1 MPARSR
7 RFPTTLLVAVLVAS
21 GAVACR
27 QAEPIPRIEPTLY
40 NWHEHYRSAET
51 PRVHVFDTGR
61 LSLPGGFIQHGGNW
75 FSARTLAVPA
85 FVIEHPSK
93 GLIVFD
99 TGLSTSVGEERGRY
113 MGLLWAT
120 LVPVAAAERQDLASQ
135 MRASGLAPE
144 DVAFV
149 VLSDLHFDHAG
160 GVEEFPNAQVVVARS
175 ERQAALNDGWHDW
188 YFPSDYDDV
197 PRWLE
202 IDYGRG
208 APFATFTAHHD
219 LLGDGSVVLVDLHG
233 HSAGSQGVVVR
244 TESGPV
250 LLTGDAAPAE
260 DSWRYAARP
269 AYAFDPHAWWEQA
282 WRIKKFVDLVP
293 TATVIAGHDLRAL
306 ARTRNSAIEV
316 HSFERS
322 SPESGV
328 GVE

>member
-1 MPARSR
+1 
-7 RFPTTLLVAVLVAS
+7 LLVILAITCTV
-21 GAVACR
+21 VACR
-27 QAEPIPRIEPTLY
+27 RAEPIPRIEPTLY

-61 LSLPGGFIQHGGNW
+61 LSLPAGFVQHGGNW
-75 FSARTLAVPA
+75 FESRALSVPA

-93 GLIVFD
+93 GLTVFD
-99 TGLSTSVGEERGRY
+99 TGLSTAVVDEPGRY

-135 MRASGLAPE
+135 MRAAGLAPE

-149 VLSDLHFDHAG
+149 VLSDMHFDHAG
-160 GVEEFPNAQVVVARS
+160 GVEAFPNAQIVVART
-175 ERQAALNDGWHDW
+175 ERQAALDDAWYDW

-202 IDYGRG
+202 IDYGEG
-208 APFATFTAHHD
+208 APFATFAAHHD

-250 LLTGDAAPAE
+250 LLTGNAAPTE

-269 AYAFDPHAWWEQA
+269 AYTFDRHAWWEQA

-306 ARTRNSAIEV
+306 ERTRNPAIEV
-316 HSFERS
+316 HSFGRVS
-322 SPESGV
+322 
-328 GVE
+328 VETGAGDVQ